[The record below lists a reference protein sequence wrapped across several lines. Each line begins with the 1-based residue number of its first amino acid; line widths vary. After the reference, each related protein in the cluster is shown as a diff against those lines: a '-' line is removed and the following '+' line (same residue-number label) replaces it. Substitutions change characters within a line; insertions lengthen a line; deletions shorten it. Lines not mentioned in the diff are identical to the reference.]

1 MAPRTSA
8 IRFPALAAALS
19 LLPVLPPDAAAQRF
33 ADATAQAGIDFRHD
47 GSPTPRKYLPETM
60 GGGAAVLDADG
71 DGWMDLYFVNGA
83 ALRFPHPEGLEPD
96 KSDPRF
102 WNRFYRNN
110 GDGTYSDATA
120 EYALQGRGY
129 GMGAAVGDYD
139 NDGDPDLVVTN
150 AATGDV
156 PAATLYRNEE
166 GRRFADVTLAAGLR
180 VRGWAAGA
188 GFFDYDN
195 DGDLDLLILRYM
207 QWRFDVDYRCGL
219 ETSYGRAYCHPDLF
233 APATAL
239 LYRNNGDGTFADV
252 SAVAG
257 IADHPGKGLGAAFA
271 DYDGDG
277 RLDFAAANDSFPL
290 FLFRNRGDGSFS
302 EEALLA
308 GAAYD
313 DDGAEFAGMG
323 AAFDDLDDDG
333 RPDLVVTTLSQERY
347 ALFYNAGGGAFDY
360 STGRSG
366 LGAGTQLFSGW
377 GIAVFDADLDGSKEI
392 FFANGHVMDNIEQ
405 SQPHLRYL
413 QPPLLFRR
421 EGRKF
426 RDVSQ
431 SAGDLFREAR
441 AGRGAAAV
449 DFDND
454 GRVDIVV
461 SNLNGRAYLAR
472 NVSET
477 ANRRLALRLVGCQ
490 SNRGAI
496 GAAVKVTQAGGKTQ
510 YRTVV
515 RGGSYLSSRDPRVFF
530 GLGENP
536 EKIAVEVRWPSGRV
550 QTIEDPALDRLRTIA
565 EDPDCARAER

>member
-1 MAPRTSA
+1 MVMAPRSSA
-8 IRFPALAAALS
+8 IRSLTLAVLFSA
-19 LLPVLPPDAAAQRF
+19 LPPDAAAQRF
-33 ADATAQAGIDFRHD
+33 ENATAQAGIDFRHD

-60 GGGAAVLDADG
+60 GGGLAVLDADG

-83 ALRFPHPEGLEPD
+83 ALRFPHPEGVEPD

-102 WNRFYRNN
+102 WNRFYRNK
-110 GDGTYSDATA
+110 GGAYSDATE
-120 EYALQGRGY
+120 EYGLQGRGY
-129 GMGAAVGDYD
+129 GMGAAAGDYD
-139 NDGDPDLVVTN
+139 NDGDTDLLVTN
-150 AATGDV
+150 AATGDA
-156 PAATLYRNEE
+156 PAAVLYRNEE
-166 GRRFADVTLAAGLR
+166 GRRFADVTESSGLHA
-180 VRGWAAGA
+180 RGWATSA

-233 APATAL
+233 EPETDL
-239 LYRNNGDGTFADV
+239 LYRNNGDGTFTDV
-252 SAVAG
+252 SETAG
-257 IADHPGKGLGAAFA
+257 IAARPGKGLGAAFA

-277 RLDFAAANDSFPL
+277 RLDFAAANDSFPQ

-313 DDGAEFAGMG
+313 DDGLEFAGMG

-333 RPDLVVTTLSQERY
+333 RPDLIITTLSQERY
-347 ALFYNAGGGAFDY
+347 ALFWNASGGDFDY
-360 STGRSG
+360 AAGRSG
-366 LGAGTQLFSGW
+366 IGAATQLFSGW
-377 GIAVFDADLDGSKEI
+377 GVAVFDADLDGSKEI

-426 RDVSQ
+426 RNVSR
-431 SAGDLFREAR
+431 SAGNIFSTPR

-454 GRVDIVV
+454 GRVDIAV
-461 SNLNGRAYLAR
+461 SNLNSQPYLAR
-472 NVSET
+472 NADESE
-477 ANRRLALRLVGCQ
+477 NRRLGLRLVGCQ
-490 SNRGAI
+490 SNRDGI
-496 GAAVKVTQAGGKTQ
+496 GTIVKLTQAGGKTQ
-510 YRTVV
+510 HRTAA
-515 RGGSYLSSRDPRVFF
+515 RGGSYLSSRDPRIFF
-530 GLGENP
+530 GLGANP
-536 EKIAVEVRWPSGRV
+536 REIALELRWPSGRV
-550 QTIEDPALDRLRTIA
+550 QTLENPAIDRLRRIA
-565 EDPDCARAER
+565 EDPDCARP